1 MRKFECQYCLKEF
14 ANLQALGGHQNA
26 HKEKRMKTKRLQL
39 QARKATINYYLQQP
53 NFPNNN
59 HHDFSYHN
67 HNHNNSNTPWF
78 YNPSSYNYYY
88 DFTICEKSQIS
99 FNIKDQDSNFLVEK
113 ASNSNWYSS
122 LPSSYQAAAFSPQD
136 SCIFNFS
143 NTSTDNNNN
152 NNNRTY
158 NIFKPAIFL
167 ILQIIKYKVI
177 ERRRKSDGFDGCW
190 ISAKK
195 KKNGD
200 GHREWISIEMVVME
214 MEGRRRKEKEGE

>member
-99 FNIKDQDSNFLVEK
+99 FNIEDQDSNFLVEK
-113 ASNSNWYSS
+113 ASNSNWK
-122 LPSSYQAAAFSPQD
+122 LGL
-136 SCIFNFS
+136 
-143 NTSTDNNNN
+143 
-152 NNNRTY
+152 
-158 NIFKPAIFL
+158 L
-167 ILQIIKYKVI
+167 IEKEE
-177 ERRRKSDGFDGCW
+177 ERWFRRCW
-190 ISAKK
+190 VSAKK

-200 GHREWISIEMVVME
+200 GHREWISTEMVVME